1 MEYRK
6 LGASGLAVSQIALGT
21 MTWGEQNTEAEA
33 HAQIDLALAQGVNF
47 IDAAEMYPVPPKPE
61 TQGRTESYIG
71 SWLAKSHQRDQII
84 LATKAAGPASDPK
97 RPGHIRDGHPHFD
110 RKNLSAAL
118 HDSQK
123 RLQTDYVDLYQLHW
137 PDRNANIFGQLNYV
151 WQDDPLGSTPIEQT
165 LAVLKEFVDAG
176 KIRCIGLSNE
186 TPWGVAQFLKA
197 ADTLNL
203 PRVVS
208 IQNPYNLLNRVYEIA
223 LAEFTQRE
231 GIGLLAYSP
240 LGFGLLSGK
249 YQDGARPASARLT
262 LFDRF
267 TRYDSPEARAAT
279 TAYVALAKQLG
290 LTPVQLALGF
300 VNHRPFVASTIIGA
314 TSLAQLQQDLDS
326 VAVKLDADALA
337 AVDAIHQRWPN
348 PAP

>member
-1 MEYRK
+1 MCHY
-6 LGASGLAVSQIALGT
+6 
-21 MTWGEQNTEAEA
+21 
-33 HAQIDLALAQGVNF
+33 
-47 IDAAEMYPVPPKPE
+47 
-61 TQGRTESYIG
+61 
-71 SWLAKSHQRDQII
+71 
-84 LATKAAGPASDPK
+84 
-97 RPGHIRDGHPHFD
+97 
-110 RKNLSAAL
+110 
-118 HDSQK
+118 
-123 RLQTDYVDLYQLHW
+123 
-137 PDRNANIFGQLNYV
+137 
-151 WQDDPLGSTPIEQT
+151 
-165 LAVLKEFVDAG
+165 
-176 KIRCIGLSNE
+176 
-186 TPWGVAQFLKA
+186 PWGVAQFLKA